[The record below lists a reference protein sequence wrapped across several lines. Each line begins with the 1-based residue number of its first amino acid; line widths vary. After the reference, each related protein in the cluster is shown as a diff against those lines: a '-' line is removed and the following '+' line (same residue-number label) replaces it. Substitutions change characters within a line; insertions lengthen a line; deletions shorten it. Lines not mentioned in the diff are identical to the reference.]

1 MYLQLMRVTLNVDGN
16 SDTIYTIGKAPSK
29 NPENNQKTTVPSS
42 KNNTLHIPTDG
53 QRYYSSKEENRRA
66 NM

>member
-1 MYLQLMRVTLNVDGN
+1 MRVTLNVDGN
-16 SDTIYTIGKAPSK
+16 SDTIYTDSKASSK

-42 KNNTLHIPTDG
+42 KNTILHISTDG

-66 NM
+66 NI